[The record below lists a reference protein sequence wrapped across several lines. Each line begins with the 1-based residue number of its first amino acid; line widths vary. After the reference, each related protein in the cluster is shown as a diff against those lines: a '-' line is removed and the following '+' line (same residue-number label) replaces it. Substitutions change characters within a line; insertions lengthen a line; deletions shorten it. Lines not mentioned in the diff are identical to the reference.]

1 MSCDTR
7 PCGDDGAVPN
17 QQRFARTAVDDC
29 RPRTNV
35 DVIADMDIAGNMN
48 PWRKRY
54 IVTDLDVVTN
64 GTVQIYVN
72 MRTDAD
78 VNG

>member
-1 MSCDTR
+1 
-7 PCGDDGAVPN
+7 
-17 QQRFARTAVDDC
+17 
-29 RPRTNV
+29 
-35 DVIADMDIAGNMN
+35 MDIAGNMN